1 MKYMEKLK
9 QEAAGDE
16 IKTKFQ
22 FFRLRRCDVSE
33 KICYLCGIKQRTS

>member
-33 KICYLCGIKQRTS
+33 KFVIFAA